1 MVPVLAQQTQQLRF
15 HNSRINRPDTQK
27 ALEENKERQRNKD
40 KGDRSD
46 RGKKKGES
54 KSWRAGE
61 LVKWGKKG
69 RKKNPPKINFRHCLA
84 TNLPFSS
91 LLDSSSARYLP
102 SSGAQHGGRLV
113 NLDFLEKPINSKLA
127 SEAGRAGYYLCYDP
141 NETAQTA
148 CCRFGC

>member
-61 LVKWGKKG
+61 LVK
-69 RKKNPPKINFRHCLA
+69 
-84 TNLPFSS
+84 
-91 LLDSSSARYLP
+91 
-102 SSGAQHGGRLV
+102 
-113 NLDFLEKPINSKLA
+113 
-127 SEAGRAGYYLCYDP
+127 
-141 NETAQTA
+141 
-148 CCRFGC
+148 